1 MVSNDFLFHSF
12 DLQLEDWGVDLE
24 ALKARK
30 VERIF
35 RVWVEDWELECINV
49 NDSVLLGP
57 I

>member
-30 VERIF
+30 VGRIF
-35 RVWVEDWELECINV
+35 RVWVEAWELECIIICIG
-49 NDSVLLGP
+49 D
-57 I
+57 